1 MLPGLRLRQAR
12 EKLGLTYRDVER
24 ASFEL
29 ASKRGRPEFILHI
42 SRLADIENHEVV
54 PTLHKLYTLAVIYP
68 LDPRE
73 IFRWYEIPL
82 DESSGGSAEFPSPPT
97 HPTAPPRSSPFPIPP
112 TPATH
117 PMPP

>member
-54 PTLHKLYTLAVIYP
+54 PTLHKLYTLAVIYH

-73 IFRWYEIPL
+73 IFRWYEVPL
-82 DESSGGSAEFPSPPT
+82 DESFGDDYEFSAPRLRLL
-97 HPTAPPRSSPFPIPP
+97 APPPAVVFP
-112 TPATH
+112 
-117 PMPP
+117 